1 MKARRADWPG
11 LAGCA
16 VLAAGTLAIYVR
28 TFSVPLLL
36 DDLTPITDNPSI
48 RRLWPIWP
56 ALFPPADSGVG
67 GRPFVNFSYALNY
80 AAGGTAVPGYHL
92 ANLLIHVLAGGI
104 LFLLVRRTLRLPTLS
119 ARFGAAANPL
129 ALAIAAIWAWHPL
142 QTESVTYISERA
154 ESLMGL
160 FYLLTLY
167 GFSRYAAES
176 ESENRKAESGNV
188 GPERRSKFSLS
199 AFRFPLLSVAACLI
213 GMATKEV
220 MVTAPLAVLLY
231 DRTFIS
237 GTFTAAWRR
246 HRGLYLALAATWI
259 PLGCLM
265 TGLRH
270 RSVGFG
276 QGVAWWAYGLTSCRA
291 VVRYLGLALWPSPL
305 VFDYGDHLYPFAAV
319 WPYAIVLAALLAATI
334 AALRRAPAAVFAAA
348 WFFLILAPTSSIVP
362 IVGQTMAE
370 NRMYLPLAGVVA
382 LAVLGAFAAAGRWTL
397 SVFAAV
403 AVALGFAS
411 FQRNADYQTEEAI
424 WSDTVAKSPGNSR
437 AHNNLGNVWLKAPG
451 RLADAI
457 SEYQESLRLKP
468 DYPEA
473 HNNLGNA
480 LITVPGRRDDAIAQ
494 YQEALRLK
502 PDYAQAHDNLGN
514 AWMKLPGRLDDAIG
528 QIEEAIRLKP
538 DDPEAHNNLGDAF
551 MAMPDR
557 ADDAI
562 AEYKEALRLKPDFA
576 EAHYNL
582 ANAWSKT
589 PGRTQDAIAQ
599 YEEAL
604 RLRPDFVEA
613 HYNLGNA
620 WLRTPGGMTA
630 AAAQFEEAL
639 RLNPDYAEAHFNL
652 GVALLNLPARRAE
665 ARAQFEA
672 FQQLRP
678 GNETARKILAQ
689 LPPTPP

>member
-1 MKARRADWPG
+1 VKARRADWPG

-16 VLAAGTLAIYVR
+16 VLAAGTLAIYSR
-28 TFSVPLLL
+28 TLAVPLLL

-48 RRLWPIWP
+48 RRLWPVWP

-67 GRPFVNFSYALNY
+67 GRPVVNLSYALNY

-92 ANLLIHVLAGGI
+92 ANLLIHVLAGWI

-119 ARFGAAANPL
+119 ARFAAAANPL

-167 GFSRYAAES
+167 SASRGMNVDAAAC
-176 ESENRKAESGNV
+176 RV
-188 GPERRSKFSLS
+188 PPETRRNAASTVKTS
-199 AFRFPLLSVAACLI
+199 AWNWIAVFFCLI

-237 GTFTAAWRR
+237 GTFAAAWRR

-291 VVRYLGLALWPSPL
+291 VVKYLALALWPSPL
-305 VFDYGDHLYPFAAV
+305 VFDYGDRLYPLSAV
-319 WPYAIVLAALLAATI
+319 WPYAIVLAALLAAAI
-334 AALRRAPAAVFAAA
+334 AALRRAPAAGFAAG

-382 LAVLGAFAAAGRWTL
+382 LAVLGAFAAVGRWTL
-397 SVFAAV
+397 PVFAAA
-403 AVALGFAS
+403 AVALGFTS
-411 FQRNADYQTEEAI
+411 FQRNRDYQTEEAI

-451 RLADAI
+451 RLTDAI
-457 SEYQESLRLKP
+457 SEYEEAIRLKP
-468 DYPEA
+468 EYPEA

-480 LITVPGRRDDAIAQ
+480 LITLPGRRDEAIAQ
-494 YQEALRLK
+494 YQEAMRLK
-502 PDYAQAHDNLGN
+502 PDYAEAHDNLGN

-551 MAMPDR
+551 MATPDR
-557 ADDAI
+557 AADAI
-562 AEYKEALRLKPDFA
+562 AEYEEALRLRPDFA

-589 PGRTQDAIAQ
+589 PGRTPDAIAQ
-599 YEEAL
+599 YGEAL
-604 RLRPDFVEA
+604 RLRPDFVDA

-620 WLRTPGGMTA
+620 WLRTPGGMSA

-672 FQQLRP
+672 FLQLRP

-689 LPPTPP
+689 LPVTQR